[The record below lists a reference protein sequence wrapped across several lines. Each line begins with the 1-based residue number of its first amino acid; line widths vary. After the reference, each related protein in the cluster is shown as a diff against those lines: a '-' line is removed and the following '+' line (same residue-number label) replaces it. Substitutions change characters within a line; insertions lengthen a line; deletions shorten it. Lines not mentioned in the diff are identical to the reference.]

1 MTDGFILLVSDDP
14 KKAHSLAHSV
24 TCHLPCR
31 VIEPGQRQ
39 PPGTVLAVL
48 LDVALDDPSLL
59 ASLRGLMSHLRA
71 RMRPCLC
78 LARDLTPA
86 TLAKAR
92 ALGASRILPPFT
104 SRAALSAALLDLV
117 QVSAAERAREPR
129 VQIRAQAVEACA
141 LVTGLFDAAESGRAL
156 SHEDVEA
163 GTEIVLDAISE
174 AGIQAWLETIWSHQS
189 EVYQHSLSVA
199 GHAAVFASVLGF
211 RRSDQHRLA
220 RAALLHDVGKA
231 KIPRAI
237 LAKPSSLTPD
247 ELAIMRTHPAIGA
260 DLLAAQPGFDAE
272 TLGVVRHH
280 HELLDGSGYPDGLRG
295 GEIPDLVRLVTI
307 CDIYSALT
315 ERRPYR
321 APLNAADAWVVMEG
335 MGGKLDTALL
345 NAFRSTVGGLQTA
358 SAA

>member
-1 MTDGFILLVSDDP
+1 MPDGFILLVSDDP
-14 KKAHSLAHSV
+14 KKALSLAHSI

-31 VIEPGQRQ
+31 VAAPGQRR
-39 PPGTVLAVL
+39 PAGTVLAVV
-48 LDVALDDPSLL
+48 LDVALDDPSIL
-59 ASLRGLMSHLRA
+59 AGLRGLMSHVRA
-71 RMRPCLC
+71 CARPCLY
-78 LARDLTPA
+78 LARDLTSA
-86 TLAKAR
+86 TLARAR

-104 SRAALSAALLDLV
+104 SRAVLSAALIDLV
-117 QVSAAERAREPR
+117 QLCAAERAREPG

-141 LVTGLFDAAESGRAL
+141 LVTGLFDAAGSGRAL
-156 SHEDVEA
+156 SLEDVEA

-199 GHAAVFASVLGF
+199 GHAAIFASVLGF

-247 ELAIMRTHPAIGA
+247 ELATMRRHPAIGA
-260 DLLAAQPGFDAE
+260 ELLAAQPGFDAE
-272 TLGVVRHH
+272 TLDVVRHH
-280 HELLDGSGYPDGLRG
+280 HELLDGSGYPDGLQGR
-295 GEIPDLVRLVTI
+295 EITDLVRLVTI

-321 APLNAADAWVVMEG
+321 APLKAAEAWSVMEQ
-335 MGGKLDTALL
+335 MGGKLDAALL
-345 NAFRSTVGGLQTA
+345 KAFRSTVADLPTA